1 MIKHRWEG
9 SGTELGGA
17 GMEVRRELGGGLRSR
32 GGDVDDW
39 MAMRGGWCSFQQP
52 GYRPRDHG

>member
-1 MIKHRWEG
+1 
-9 SGTELGGA
+9 
-17 GMEVRRELGGGLRSR
+17 MEVRRELGGGLRSR